1 MRNKILTLFVTIS
14 LTFSCSKD
22 KGLNWLTH
30 YSLPIAETTIRLNH
44 IIPDSLFDFSDSPI
58 KLVYKSLLYEINKS
72 DLFSIPDT
80 TIKTTFAI
88 PFGSFTVFPG
98 QTINESEQEINLPT
112 GQAGLSKMIVE
123 SGKLKY
129 KIKSKILQATT
140 FRYEIKSAS
149 LNGVGLVI
157 EVGVPGAISIDN
169 PAIVQGEADL
179 SGYAIDLTG
188 VNNNSLNKVVVL
200 TKLSLANDAQSTSI
214 TPSNGIEFYA
224 TFETLIPDYAKG
236 YFGQS
241 SIHVGPSL
249 SNIDVFKNVQSG
261 SFHLN
266 KARCTLEIVNGIGI
280 DARIHIQKI
289 ESVGDKQ
296 VVSLNSNFINKNI
309 NINRAVDN
317 PYKHSTKQLL
327 FDETTSN
334 ITSLIENMSKAIGY
348 EMDVLINPLGN
359 ISNGTDFIYSDKLLK
374 AYVHLEIPLKTKTNQ
389 LVLQDTIRIQ
399 MDTVNQAFINQ
410 ATINF
415 GVKNYFGQDISLKAF
430 ILDENNLLGQELTA
444 QNNIKPMVSTT
455 KRQQV
460 TVVLSNK
467 NLKQLF
473 KSKKLVVQFTLD
485 SQSSFIEINKD
496 SRVELSVSADIEK
509 TTHIN

>member
-1 MRNKILTLFVTIS
+1 M
-14 LTFSCSKD
+14 
-22 KGLNWLTH
+22 NWLTH
-30 YSLPIAETTIRLNH
+30 YSVPIAETTIRLNH
-44 IIPDSLFDFSDSPI
+44 FIPDSLLDFSDSPI
-58 KLVYKSLLYEINKS
+58 RIVYKSLLYEINKS

-129 KIKSKILQATT
+129 RIKSKILQATI

-157 EVGVPGAISIDN
+157 EVGVPGAISTDN
-169 PAIVQGEADL
+169 PAIVEGEADL
-179 SGYAIDLTG
+179 SGYTIDLTG
-188 VNNNSLNKVVVL
+188 VNHNSLNKVVVL
-200 TKLSLANDAQSTSI
+200 TKLSLANDAQSTII
-214 TPSNGIEFYA
+214 TSSNGIEFYA
-224 TFETLIPDYAKG
+224 TFESLKPYYAKG
-236 YFGQS
+236 YFGQN
-241 SIHVGPSL
+241 SIHVGPSV
-249 SNIDVFKNVQSG
+249 SNIDVFKNVNSG
-261 SFHLN
+261 SFNLN
-266 KARCTLEIVNGIGI
+266 KASCSLEIVNGIGI
-280 DARIHIQKI
+280 DARINIQKI
-289 ESVGDKQ
+289 ESFGDKQ
-296 VVSLNSNFINKNI
+296 VLGLSSNFINKNI

-317 PYKHSTKQLL
+317 PHKNSTKQLL
-327 FDETTSN
+327 FEETTSN
-334 ITSLIENMSKAIGY
+334 IISLIENMPKAIGY

-374 AYVHLEIPLKTKTNQ
+374 AYVHLEIPLKTKTNK

-399 MDTVNQAFINQ
+399 MDTVNKAFINK

-430 ILDENNLLGQELTA
+430 MLDDNNLLGQELTV
-444 QNNIKPMVSTT
+444 QNSIKPNISSTNN
-455 KRQQV
+455 QQV
-460 TVVLSNK
+460 IVGLSNK

-473 KSKKLVVQFTLD
+473 KTKKLVVQVILD

-496 SRVELSVSADIEK
+496 SRVELGVSADIEK
-509 TTHIN
+509 TNHIN